1 MTDGV
6 TQKTNQASSSG
17 ILDGVSAFAPRF
29 WLTWVGLSFWR
40 LCSQLPL
47 PMLSAIGAAI
57 GDLLR
62 LTIKRRTEVARMNI
76 SACFP
81 ELAEDACEALI
92 KSSFRSV
99 GQSIFDVGVV
109 SWSSKK
115 RLDKLV
121 EIQGR
126 EHLDRILAQDRPV
139 ILLSPHFVSCGV
151 GAQFLSLSLP
161 VFAMYK
167 APRNPVFHAAYRH
180 VCATESTDNAL
191 LDWITGNGRHESPL
205 GLVEHRSGLKPVV
218 RSLRAGKHFYYL
230 PDQDLGRRQTV
241 FAPFFDIPTSTV
253 AAGSRFAAMTDAVML
268 PMGIWQKPRGA
279 GYVLKFTQPVEGY
292 PSDDEII
299 DATVMNQ
306 RIEELVRERPD
317 QYFWLHKRFKSRPE
331 GAPRFYPKG
340 L

>member
-1 MTDGV
+1 MTENV
-6 TQKTNQASSSG
+6 SQRSSAAKPSAV
-17 ILDGVSAFAPRF
+17 LDGVSAFAPRY
-29 WLTWVGLSFWR
+29 WLTWVGLGFWR
-40 LCSQLPL
+40 LCSYLPL
-47 PMLSAIGAAI
+47 RVLSALGAAI

-62 LTIKRRTEVARMNI
+62 VTIKRRTEVARLNI

-81 ELAEDACEALI
+81 ELDEDARNALI

-99 GQSIFDVGVV
+99 GQSVFDVGVV

-121 EIQGR
+121 EVQGR
-126 EHLDRILAQDRPV
+126 EHLDSILNQNRPV
-139 ILLSPHFVSCGV
+139 ILLSPHFVCCGV
-151 GAQFLSLSLP
+151 GAQYLSLSLP

-180 VCATESTDNAL
+180 VCATESTDYAL
-191 LDWITGNGRHESPL
+191 LDWVTGNGRHRSPL

-218 RSLRAGKHFYYL
+218 RNLRAGRHFYYL

-241 FAPFFDIPTSTV
+241 FAPFFDIQTSTV

-268 PMGIWQKPRGA
+268 PMGIWQKPGGA
-279 GYVLKFTQPVEGY
+279 GYLLKFSKPVEGY
-292 PSDDEII
+292 PSDDEVF

-317 QYFWLHKRFKSRPE
+317 QYFWLHKRFKSRPD